1 MNRFYLYINKD
12 DELGEII
19 EKIKKVKEEE
29 IILVIPEKTKS
40 LSHPANLEI
49 LKKEIKD
56 LKKILYLSTED
67 EKIKTLARQFG
78 FSLFLERGEEKIF
91 DIRPPKKKK
100 ETKEVIFSKPKITF
114 NFRKVFYYLSIPL
127 IILALSFF
135 LYQVLQAKA
144 EVIIET
150 EKTEIEINE
159 VITLKE
165 NQIAPDY
172 ENKILPG
179 EFVKVELFATESVTT
194 TGQISEESPLLKVIF
209 LNYLE
214 REIPLVMGTR
224 LAYND
229 NIFRTTEKII
239 IPAKQDSEP
248 GKKITSALLSSL
260 KDENLKIPQGSDL
273 KIVAWEENK
282 TKTEDGRLF
291 VDVVKAK
298 VESDY
303 NYSSKV
309 KTFSVMPQDITNV
322 KLKLEDSLKKAV
334 ATDLALRNPQSFY
347 IFEPDL
353 VKVEIQNVSHSV
365 GDKTDK
371 ISATGKAVYETIK
384 TSKKEMDEFIKNL
397 INKEILKEEKNL
409 IISQMNFDKIEIFD
423 FDSKKKT
430 MTLGIKGKALL
441 VPDLN
446 PETLK
451 KDLQG
456 KSIDEAKEYFKIPGV
471 LKVTI
476 SLFPQW
482 KEKLPED
489 PQKIKILIR

>member
-1 MNRFYLYINKD
+1 MSRFYLYINKD

-19 EKIKKVKEEE
+19 EKIKKTKEEE

-56 LKKILYLSTED
+56 LKKMLYLSTED
-67 EKIKTLARQFG
+67 EKIKALGRQFG
-78 FSLFLERGEEKIF
+78 FSLFLEQGEEKIF

-100 ETKEVIFSKPKITF
+100 ETREVIFSKPKITF
-114 NFRKVFYYLSIPL
+114 NFKKFFYYLFVFL
-127 IILALSFF
+127 VILFFSFV
-135 LYQVLQAKA
+135 LYQVLQAKT
-144 EVIIET
+144 EIIIKT
-150 EKTEIEINE
+150 EKKEIEINE
-159 VITLKE
+159 LITLKE
-165 NQIAPDY
+165 NQVFPDY

-179 EFVKVELFATESVTT
+179 EFIKVELFATELVTT
-194 TGQISEESPLLKVIF
+194 TGQITEEKPLLKVVF

-229 NIFRTTEKII
+229 NIFRTTEKIV

-248 GKKITSALLSSL
+248 GKKTVDAFLSSF

-282 TKTEDGRLF
+282 TKTEDGRFF

-298 VESDY
+298 AGSDY
-303 NYSSKV
+303 DYGSSV
-309 KTFSVMPQDITNV
+309 KIASVMPQDITNV

-334 ATDLALRNPQSFY
+334 ATDLALKNPQSFY
-347 IFEPDL
+347 VFEPDL
-353 VKVEIQNVSHSV
+353 VKIEIQNISHRV

-384 TSKKEMDEFIKNL
+384 TSKKEVDEFIKNL

-409 IISQMNFDKIEIFD
+409 IISQINFDKIEIFD
-423 FDSKKKT
+423 FDSKKKI
-430 MTLGIKGKALL
+430 MVIGIKGKALL
-441 VPDLN
+441 TPDLN
-446 PETLK
+446 PETIK

-456 KSIDEAKEYFKIPGV
+456 KNIDEVKEYFKIDGV
-471 LKVTI
+471 LEVTI
-476 SLFPQW
+476 HIFPQW
-482 KEKLPED
+482 KKNLPED